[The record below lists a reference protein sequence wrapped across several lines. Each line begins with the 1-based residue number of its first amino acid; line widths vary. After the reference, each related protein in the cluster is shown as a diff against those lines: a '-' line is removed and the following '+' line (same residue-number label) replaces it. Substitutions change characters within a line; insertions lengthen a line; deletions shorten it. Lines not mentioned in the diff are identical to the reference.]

1 MGNPYWMGMMM
12 GHAWNLLLL
21 GLGIGMGKHAY
32 YDYERPELTLTERAT
47 TATTTATTKTTT
59 TITIEDYQMLAESLG
74 ITISVGCVP
83 KTIDKRETP
92 DLQRRQEISKITCG
106 SGFKCDSNSCGSGAK
121 PASAKI
127 TNVPLK
133 SGGSRCHSFTNVQCS
148 KDSWLDRFCKKYV
161 TNYGSYCPGVY
172 DQINFFGKSYCL
184 DFCCHCPSVFYSC
197 KCNCCKCLNNT
208 GGTCGNTECN
218 IDCPGSELIN
228 KQTNKDIL

>member
-92 DLQRRQEISKITCG
+92 DLQRRKELSLITCG
-106 SGFKCDSNSCGSGAK
+106 SGFKCDINSCGSGAK
-121 PASAKI
+121 PVPATIAK
-127 TNVPLK
+127 VSSKPGGGGGGG
-133 SGGSRCHSFTNVQCS
+133 GGSECKSYKNVQCVP
-148 KDSWLDRFCKKYV
+148 WL
-161 TNYGSYCPGVY
+161 
-172 DQINFFGKSYCL
+172 
-184 DFCCHCPSVFYSC
+184 
-197 KCNCCKCLNNT
+197 
-208 GGTCGNTECN
+208 E
-218 IDCPGSELIN
+218 
-228 KQTNKDIL
+228 